1 MDYSYF
7 NTIPVLI
14 TATVVL
20 IVIFLS
26 LRLPSILGYLA
37 VGVLV
42 GPYGFGLIT
51 NTQAIQGFAEF
62 GVVFLLFSI
71 GLEFS
76 LPLLLRM
83 KGAVLGLGGSQVLVC
98 TAVTAAVAVY
108 LGLSLANAIVLG
120 GVVTMSSTALVTS
133 QLAKQLELHS
143 RHGLNAVGILLFQ
156 DIMVIPFLIIV
167 ASLTAPSGAT
177 TSVAVLQALG
187 EGLIALVIIF
197 FTGRWVLRP
206 LFRGIARF
214 QSAELFT
221 LTTLLVIL
229 GAAWTTHHMG
239 LSLALGSFVAGI
251 MLGETEFRH
260 QLEAEIRP
268 FRDVLLGLFFVSVG
282 MLFNITLLPEVW
294 VWVLLLLSAMVLF
307 KLLLVVGLCRVAGW
321 DSAVSLRTGLVLAHG
336 GEFGFA
342 ILILALDGNLLPPD
356 YGQVVLAAL
365 LISMALAALLI
376 RFNQPLVSLLL
387 PRASSAS
394 QESIREGVA
403 DTARGLSRHVIIGGY
418 GRVGQNVARFLEAE
432 GIRYLAMDMDPFRV
446 ENAVKAREP
455 VAYGD
460 ASNIEL
466 LKAAGLSRAIAL
478 AFCLDNEDGV
488 LKVLH
493 QVRRLRP
500 ELPVIVR
507 TTDDTLL
514 QDLQQAGATEV
525 IPETMEASL
534 MIASHLLFLLEVP
547 VARVMDKMRQVRD
560 DRYALLRRLL
570 PGGTSVFGVP
580 SGTDKQLRVVTL
592 PRDNIAGRRLGEFA
606 LDACGATIASVLR
619 GDDTIPDPNA
629 NLFVQGGDTVVLF
642 GTATAL
648 DKAEAAL
655 LGKRADKS

>member
-7 NTIPVLI
+7 NSIPVLI
-14 TATVVL
+14 AATVVL

-37 VGVLV
+37 VGVVL
-42 GPYGFGLIT
+42 GPYGMGLIT

-98 TAVTAAVAVY
+98 TAVTAAVAIQ
-108 LGLSLANAIVLG
+108 LGMSPAVAIVLG

-133 QLAKQLELHS
+133 QLSRQVELHN

-167 ASLTAPSGAT
+167 GSLTSPSGEPAT
-177 TSVAVLQALG
+177 LAVLQALG

-214 QSAELFT
+214 QSEELFT

-239 LSLALGSFVAGI
+239 LSLALGSFIAGI

-282 MLFNITLLPEVW
+282 MLFNVGLLPEVW

-307 KLLLVVGLCRVAGW
+307 KLLLVVVLCRVAGW

-342 ILILALDGNLLPPD
+342 ILTLALAGELLPPD

-365 LISMALAALLI
+365 LISMALAPLLI

-387 PRASSAS
+387 PRASSQS

-403 DTARGLSRHVIIGGY
+403 DTARGLDKHVIIAGY

-488 LKVLH
+488 LKVLQ
-493 QVRRLRP
+493 QVRRIRP
-500 ELPVIVR
+500 ELPVLVR
-507 TTDDTLL
+507 TTDDTQL

-534 MIASHLLFLLEVP
+534 MIASHLLFLLQVP
-547 VARVMDKMRQVRD
+547 VARVMDKMRRVRD

-570 PGGTSVFGVP
+570 PGGASVFGAP
-580 SGTDKQLRVVTL
+580 SGTDRQLRVVTL
-592 PRDNIAGRRLGEFA
+592 PADTAASRRLGDFD
-606 LDACGATIASVLR
+606 LDACGVTVASVLR
-619 GDDTIPDPNA
+619 GDATIPNPDKF
-629 NLFVQGGDTVVLF
+629 LILRGGDMVVLF
-642 GTATAL
+642 GTAADL
-648 DKAEAAL
+648 ERAEAVL
-655 LGKRADKS
+655 LGK